1 MPLIANAR
9 MYAATPVV
17 EGLWAELLMRVA
29 ERAGAASVRYTAHPA
44 PAPLEQ
50 LWARGDLA
58 LAFMCG
64 LPFARRRHAVVPV
77 AVPAPLDP
85 PSDGASVYATLVCMR
100 DDAPAIDLAA
110 VPLGRVGWTA
120 ANSLSGGA
128 ALMAHLDA
136 VGHPHAHRLFEDGAG
151 PLVHPNAVVEALR
164 DGRIDVGPLDS
175 FFAALLRRHAPDA
188 LAGLRTIATTR
199 TRPTPLLVASAR
211 IGPSVRE
218 ALSAA
223 ALEISQDRGARG
235 LLRTLRLRGFAPADE
250 AAYAP
255 LAALTPRSAA
265 GR

>member
-9 MYAATPVV
+9 MYAATPAV

-29 ERAGAASVRYTAHPA
+29 ERAGVASVRYSAHPA

-50 LWARGDLA
+50 LWGRGDLA

-85 PSDGASVYATLVCMR
+85 PSDGASVYATLICAR
-100 DDAPAIDLAA
+100 DDAPTIDLAA
-110 VPLGRVGWTA
+110 VPLHRIGWTA
-120 ANSLSGGA
+120 ASSLSGGA
-128 ALMAHLDA
+128 ALMAHLDV

-151 PLVHPNAVVEALR
+151 PLVHPNAVVEALH

-175 FFAALLRRHAPDA
+175 LFAALLRRHMPEA
-188 LAGLRTIATTR
+188 LAELRTIATTR
-199 TRPTPLLVASAR
+199 TRPAPLLVASAG
-211 IGPSVRE
+211 IDLSVRE

-223 ALEISQDRGARG
+223 ALGIGQDRSARG
-235 LLRTLRLRGFAPADE
+235 LLQALRLRGFAPVDE

-255 LAALTPRSAA
+255 LAALRPRPAA
-265 GR
+265 MR